1 MVGGIV
7 DNCIFCMIAEGKV
20 PAKKVYED
28 DDLLA
33 FDDIAAQAPVHTLII
48 PKRHYKNMS
57 DDVGLA
63 AIGTIFGAVPKIA
76 QMKGVSETGYRVI
89 VNNGIDANQTVG
101 HLHVHIL
108 GGRKMAHGMVEFD
121 GE

>member
-1 MVGGIV
+1 M
-7 DNCIFCMIAEGKV
+7 
-20 PAKKVYED
+20 PSKKVYED

-33 FDDIAAQAPVHTLII
+33 FDDIAPQAPVHTLVI
-48 PKRHYKNMS
+48 PKRHFRNMS

-63 AIGTIFGAVPKIA
+63 ALGTIFGAVPKIA
-76 QMKGVSETGYRVI
+76 QLKGVSETGYRVI

-108 GGRKMAHGMVEFD
+108 GGRKMALGMVEFD
-121 GE
+121 EE

>member
-1 MVGGIV
+1 M

-20 PAKKVYED
+20 PSKKVYED

-33 FDDIAAQAPVHTLII
+33 FDDIAPQAPIHTLII
-48 PKRHYKNMS
+48 PKRHFDNMS

-63 AIGTIFGAVPKIA
+63 ALGTIFGAVPRIA
-76 QMKGVSETGYRVI
+76 QMKGVAESGYRVI